1 MTDQAFASSSMT
13 SADAGAANR
22 KTARIAGVF
31 YLLVAIF
38 GGFAEGYVEPKM
50 YAPDDAATAAQNLL
64 ANAGL
69 VRAGVVADLLDQAV
83 FVLLAVTLYALLKHV
98 NRGVAMA
105 MLALVAVAAAIGSL
119 NAVFLFEGLQVV
131 TGGTDLIA
139 LGAGG
144 VDAMALLLLDM
155 QHYGLLAAQVF
166 FGLWLAPLGYLAFKS
181 GQFSKPLGVALI
193 VAAGC
198 YLVDVLAAFLVPAL
212 GQAIHGVV
220 VIPCAIAEIWM
231 VLYLLA
237 IGVRELRPI
246 KAHTGDVALPRRGE
260 RPLLAQSRR
269 SLQVLASNYV
279 ICLGCTLSSAFW
291 LRNVGVRGHGTAV
304 KAATKEVAS

>member
-1 MTDQAFASSSMT
+1 MTDQALASGSMT
-13 SADAGAANR
+13 FAPADTGAASQATGTASR

-31 YLLVAIF
+31 YLLVGIF

-50 YAPDDAATAAQNLL
+50 YAAGDAATTAQNLL

-98 NRGVAMA
+98 NRSVARA
-105 MLALVAVAAAIGSL
+105 MVALVAVAAAIASL
-119 NAVFLFEGLQVV
+119 NAIFLFEGLQVV
-131 TGGTDLIA
+131 TGGTDLTA

-144 VDAMALLLLDM
+144 VDAMALVLLDM

-198 YLVDVLAAFLVPAL
+198 YLVDLLAAFLVPDL
-212 GQAIHGVV
+212 GQVIHGVV

-237 IGVRELRPI
+237 VGVRELRP
-246 KAHTGDVALPRRGE
+246 
-260 RPLLAQSRR
+260 
-269 SLQVLASNYV
+269 
-279 ICLGCTLSSAFW
+279 
-291 LRNVGVRGHGTAV
+291 V
-304 KAATKEVAS
+304 KAQTGV